1 MEKWPPLAK
10 PWDASQLLQPSV
22 GKVYP
27 KHLDLNPAR
36 NQKKNTFREKKLW
49 PGKRKTMLLSFVESG
64 DMKIYDPLAE
74 DLYHEITCFT
84 IGSCSFV
91 DPQKGNFPVPESLKA
106 SGVLLEDRARCGSR
120 SAESSSLTDFERV
133 GGKQEATLTDGIYLF
148 ISFL

>member
-1 MEKWPPLAK
+1 
-10 PWDASQLLQPSV
+10 
-22 GKVYP
+22 
-27 KHLDLNPAR
+27 
-36 NQKKNTFREKKLW
+36 
-49 PGKRKTMLLSFVESG
+49 MLLSFVESG

-120 SAESSSLTDFERV
+120 SAESSRLTDFNVLVENKR
-133 GGKQEATLTDGIYLF
+133 QL
-148 ISFL
+148 

>member
-1 MEKWPPLAK
+1 MATLSKTMGCIPT
-10 PWDASQLLQPSV
+10 PSTIRWK
-22 GKVYP
+22 GLSEAPRPQSRQEP
-27 KHLDLNPAR
+27 K
-36 NQKKNTFREKKLW
+36 KKNTFREKKLW

-120 SAESSSLTDFERV
+120 SAESSRLTDFERV
-133 GGKQEATLTDGIYLF
+133 GGKQEATLTDGIYSF